1 MTNNKAHLS
10 PKVIDLF
17 RPERV
22 ISPPEGWE
30 LQGKHGFNRGEIAQ
44 GNTIDLARLG
54 DVLDWLE
61 TTQELP
67 RKAAIELLL
76 EHLEKGISQ
85 GVYWLKK
92 DNYAERLSD
101 DFRYWYPSEKEQRE
115 DYANELRAVR
125 ERNRNAIRFSSWDG
139 NEFYDYLPLPVLE
152 IVPPPEPLDALRK
165 QVIQQWGKKE
175 RVVKKSLVS
184 STEDIRIHCNYL
196 AVPITAAYAA
206 WGYGRIEAPAV
217 DAGVIQKPSLTAQDV
232 TDWETLVSY
241 RKNTRKGAKWDDKQR
256 QVLKA
261 ELTRRIKTDKSNKG
275 ESQIKEEMAS
285 ELGLESRQAIDF
297 QLKQLGTT
305 PKRDINKM
313 RKYS

>member
-92 DNYAERLSD
+92 DEYAERLSD
-101 DFRYWYPSEKEQRE
+101 DFRYWYPSEKKQRE

-165 QVIQQWGKKE
+165 RVIQQWGEKE

-217 DAGVIQKPSLTAQDV
+217 DAG
-232 TDWETLVSY
+232 
-241 RKNTRKGAKWDDKQR
+241 
-256 QVLKA
+256 
-261 ELTRRIKTDKSNKG
+261 
-275 ESQIKEEMAS
+275 AS
-285 ELGLESRQAIDF
+285 EPINPNEINTY
-297 QLKQLGTT
+297 KQLVAYKKENENISWTVSLKTILYDEKERRKERGHKNVATT
-305 PKRDINKM
+305 MAKELGITEARLNELIRRRNEEGKRQSEGNGVAM
-313 RKYS
+313 GLRKA